1 MFSKV
6 WLVDSGLF
14 GAVQKGGIL
23 SLERKRVLLP
33 SDLLSGL
40 EGLGVP
46 IDVSSPLKCVD
57 AVALFPLLP
66 RAELE

>member
-23 SLERKRVLLP
+23 NLERKRVPLP
-33 SDLLSGL
+33 SDLLSGV
-40 EGLGVP
+40 EGLGEP
-46 IDVSSPLKCVD
+46 IDVSSALRCMD
-57 AVALFPLLP
+57 AVDLFPPLP

>member
-23 SLERKRVLLP
+23 NLERKRVPLP
-33 SDLLSGL
+33 SGLLSAV
-40 EGLGVP
+40 EGFGAPVG
-46 IDVSSPLKCVD
+46 VSSPLKCMDGVD
-57 AVALFPLLP
+57 LFPLP
-66 RAELE
+66 P